1 MLIKTNKTMQKYTD
15 IYEKIGPLFMI
26 GLPGLEIDDST
37 KRFINDFRINNF
49 ILFSRNVESPD
60 QLRQLCSDIQN
71 ACQQAGVGKP
81 LISIDQEG
89 GTVARLPEPF
99 TQFEDARIYGDA
111 SDPEAAVVEYAKT
124 CASELIDIGINM
136 DLAPVLDVCP
146 VGHGCFMEKR
156 SLGDDPYKVGQ
167 LGTLIINAMQN
178 KGVAA
183 CGKHFP
189 GLGAA
194 KLDPHLELPYVARSL
209 EQLQQ
214 EDLVPFRDAIDAG
227 VAGIMT
233 SHTIYSGLDPEHLA
247 TLSQKILTD
256 LLRQE
261 MGYDGVIITDDLE
274 MGAIEN
280 EKTVNEAALEAF
292 VAGADM
298 LLICHEHPK
307 VEASLETFLSALDEG
322 GISLD
327 RVASSV
333 KRIDII
339 RQRFG

>member
-1 MLIKTNKTMQKYTD
+1 MQKYTEL
-15 IYEKIGPLFMI
+15 YEKLGPLFMI
-26 GLPGLEIDDST
+26 GIPGLSIDDST

-60 QLRQLCSDIQN
+60 QLRSLCVDIKV
-71 ACQQAGVGKP
+71 ACQQAGLGNP
-81 LISIDQEG
+81 IISIDQEG

-99 TQFEDARIYGDA
+99 TQFEDARVCGD
-111 SDPEAAVVEYAKT
+111 SFDPEKAVVDYAET

-136 DLAPVLDVCP
+136 NLAPVLDVCP
-146 VGHGCFMEKR
+146 VGQGYFMEKR
-156 SLGDDPYKVGQ
+156 SLGDDPYKVGR
-167 LGTLIINAMQN
+167 LGALLINAMQN

-194 KLDPHLELPYVARSL
+194 KLDPHLELPFVERSL

-233 SHTIYSGLDPEHLA
+233 SHTMYSGLDPEHLA
-247 TLSQKILTD
+247 TLSKKILTD

-261 MGYDGVIITDDLE
+261 LGYAGVIITDDLE

-280 EKTVNEAALEAF
+280 ERSVNKAALEAF

-298 LLICHEHPK
+298 LLICHEHSK
-307 VEASLETFLSALDEG
+307 VEASLETFSAALDAG
-322 GISLD
+322 VISLD

-333 KRIDII
+333 KRIGIV
-339 RQRFG
+339 RHRFG